1 MTNSFDRY
9 LCIHKC
15 MKFSAFLDFI
25 RELSTFKT
33 ILLCCSI
40 ESDLE
45 SEDAMKAEYIV
56 VGVLIIFV

>member
-1 MTNSFDRY
+1 
-9 LCIHKC
+9 

-33 ILLCCSI
+33 ILVCCSI